1 MVAYLRGGAGSPP
14 PVWRTE
20 VRIEPFATQLELVEK
35 ARQARRHAAPEAPS
49 PPRLPHPQ
57 QSENP
62 RQSQQPRQRRFK
74 EHALP
79 LPHITQQQQPRL
91 AQYSTSPYNPGQYL
105 LGEQQPPRHA
115 YTASSALLPPRPGQ
129 RQWSIERRMSQMASV
144 APPQSE
150 EAFTRLRNEA
160 RRLEW
165 EKQEQRAQHLRRE
178 RQDPRNIA
186 LATTGGNSGVHVV
199 AREPDRQDPRNFAPV
214 ATHSN
219 RVPYVTASPDPR
231 QSRVTMSDG
240 GGGGSGIVT
249 DRRARNYSAHF
260 PEL

>member
-1 MVAYLRGGAGSPP
+1 MVACLRGGAGSPP
-14 PVWRTE
+14 SVWRTE
-20 VRIEPFATQLELVEK
+20 VRTEPFASQFQLVEK
-35 ARQARRHAAPEAPS
+35 ARQAWRRAAPQAPS

-62 RQSQQPRQRRFK
+62 RQPQQPRQRRHR

-105 LGEQQPPRHA
+105 PGEQQPPRHA
-115 YTASSALLPPRPGQ
+115 YSASSALLPPRPDQ
-129 RQWSIERRMSQMASV
+129 RQRSIEGRMFHMASV

-199 AREPDRQDPRNFAPV
+199 SSEPDRQDPRNFAPV
-214 ATHSN
+214 ATHGN
-219 RVPYVTASPDPR
+219 RGPYVTAEPDPG
-231 QSRVTMSDG
+231 QPRVTMSDG
-240 GGGGSGIVT
+240 GGGSSIVT

-260 PEL
+260 PEH